1 MTAGARVPFAAR
13 VAAGAVAV
21 AFAIAGGAQSPESG
35 WPSRPVRI
43 VVAQAPGGPPDRIAR
58 FVAEP
63 LSRALGVPVVVDN
76 RPGASG
82 FIGVEQAMRSAPDGH
97 TLLVATLSTHVLAP
111 AVAAHAPV
119 DALERFEPVIN
130 LHQSIKALWIHAP
143 LPPRTLPE
151 FVDWARR
158 RPRALDYASGGVG
171 SSNHVDMEVLREL
184 AAFDAVHVPYNG
196 PAAAIA
202 AVAAG
207 DVQAMIVSVTTGAGP
222 AQSGRVRPLAVFAA
236 ARSPLYPEV
245 ATAAEQGYAAIDLSA
260 WIGLVAPPGTP
271 TVIVRRLNEA
281 LERAIRSP
289 EGLAWAAQEGLEVLG
304 GAPATFARTIESDRR
319 RWSARLTKSG
329 LSAR

>member
-1 MTAGARVPFAAR
+1 MIVSARVPLAAR
-13 VAAGAVAV
+13 AAAGAAAL
-21 AFAIAGGAQSPESG
+21 AFAIASGAQSAESA

-58 FVAEP
+58 FVADP

-111 AVAAHAPV
+111 AVAAHAPA
-119 DALERFEPVIN
+119 DALERYEPVIN
-130 LHQSIKALWIHAP
+130 LHRSIKALWIHAS

-184 AAFDAVHVPYNG
+184 AAFDAMHVPYNG

-236 ARSPLYPEV
+236 DRSPLYPEV
-245 ATAAEQGYAAIDLSA
+245 PTAAEQGYAAIELSA
-260 WIGLVAPPGTP
+260 WIGLVAPAGTP
-271 TVIVRRLNEA
+271 TAIVRRLNEA
-281 LERAIRSP
+281 LDRAIRSP
-289 EGLAWAAQEGLEVLG
+289 EGLAWAAQEGLEIIG
-304 GAPATFARTIESDRR
+304 GPPAAFTRTIESDRR
-319 RWSARLTKSG
+319 RWRDRLTKSG
-329 LSAR
+329 LAVR